1 MRMLIVSCLSR
12 FGFSGSAVTR
22 MALALAAVVGLG
34 AFGPAAEPPAARTAC
49 IPSVLR
55 LCPDAALTG
64 NREGAKRCLLRNLQK
79 ASPSCQAAVK
89 AVGDAKDAARESN

>member
-1 MRMLIVSCLSR
+1 MRTPIRTPPGWQGRTRSALVLLSL
-12 FGFSGSAVTR
+12 FG
-22 MALALAAVVGLG
+22 LQ
-34 AFGPAAEPPAARTAC
+34 AFAPSSEPAAARAAC

-79 ASPSCQAAVK
+79 ASPSCQAAVR
-89 AVGDAKDAARESN
+89 AVGEAKEAARELN

>member
-1 MRMLIVSCLSR
+1 MRIPVRIDPSWRELTRPALVLLSLI
-12 FGFSGSAVTR
+12 GFQ
-22 MALALAAVVGLG
+22 
-34 AFGPAAEPPAARTAC
+34 AFAPASEPTAAARAAC
-49 IPSVLR
+49 TPSVLR

-89 AVGDAKDAARESN
+89 AVGEKDAARDSN